1 MKQSGTWRLSPQ
13 GNKHPKATAR
23 TCELQP
29 KAPQP
34 AATSRVSNNLVAR
47 ADKMAQPTKRRFDY
61 GHPEDPRQRG
71 IYDSNGLKSKEEMP
85 IEVGID
91 GGMRRASADDLLGVL
106 GYASELTRSRS
117 TWQVAFMSFVLASVP
132 YGLSTTLYY
141 PLVGGGPSAV
151 VWGWVAVC
159 LIILCLAISLG
170 EITSVYPTAGG
181 VYYQTYM
188 ICPPWCRHICAYL
201 CGWSYFLGNVII
213 TLAVNFGTTLFFVG
227 CVNIFTDSEGNG
239 IWVAETYQ
247 YFLVFLAITL
257 ICNAI
262 SSLCNKWLPI
272 LDVRIMN
279 PSSKEIVLRHDLL

>member
-1 MKQSGTWRLSPQ
+1 
-13 GNKHPKATAR
+13 
-23 TCELQP
+23 
-29 KAPQP
+29 
-34 AATSRVSNNLVAR
+34 
-47 ADKMAQPTKRRFDY
+47 MAQPATRQFDY
-61 GHPEDPRQRG
+61 GHPDDPRQEAL
-71 IYDSNGLKSKEEMP
+71 YDSNGLKYKEDLP
-85 IEVGID
+85 ID
-91 GGMRRASADDLLGVL
+91 GDGGLRRASADDLLGVL

-151 VWGWVAVC
+151 VWGWVGVC

-188 ICPPWCRHICAYL
+188 ICPPWCRNICAYL

-213 TLAVNFGTTLFFVG
+213 TLSVNFGTSLFFVA
-227 CVNIFTDSEGNG
+227 CINIFTDSEGNG
-239 IWVAETYQ
+239 IWAAETYH

-272 LDVRIMN
+272 LDVCIMT
-279 PSSKEIVLRHDLL
+279 PGSDDCVLRHDLP